1 MHLNWDWMRPVMPV
15 PFVPTLGPVHPA
27 SPLPDLFAAAAGV
40 AGSGEFLP
48 YDKDRRW
55 SRTKA
60 ERILVGAVRHDERS
74 TLLPTLS
81 DRGRGAV
88 KVHVYGAEP
97 DVLADA
103 AELAR
108 ELAAVHQAG
117 AARVLWFL
125 GPDEPEQSAAAVGT
139 RVQWKD
145 FTGPGPEAPAAVGV
159 RPYDEQSDSVKA
171 TFAGFAEDMKADG
184 LAFLHEQMC
193 AGTVGPVLTVAH
205 DGHVAGAI
213 GPMETMTDEAGR
225 TRLLPQY
232 FAVLPEYRGHGYGRA
247 LWRAAMSWGRA
258 SGAAYQ
264 LLQTEVGGASD
275 RLCQGEGLA
284 SLGFVCTRSA

>member
-1 MHLNWDWMRPVMPV
+1 MLLNWDWVRPVMPV
-15 PFVPTLGPVHPA
+15 PFVPTLGPVHPS
-27 SPLPDLFAAAAGV
+27 SPLPELLDAVAGV
-40 AGSGEFLP
+40 ADSGEFLP

-60 ERILVGAVRHDERS
+60 ERLLAGSVRHDERS

-81 DRGRGAV
+81 HQGRGAV

-103 AELAR
+103 TALAR
-108 ELAAVHQAG
+108 KLADAHEVG
-117 AARVLWFL
+117 AARVVWFL
-125 GPDEPEQSAAAVGT
+125 GPDEPEQSAGAVGT
-139 RVQWKD
+139 RIQLKA
-145 FTGPGPEAPAAVGV
+145 FTGPGPETSAAADV
-159 RPYDEQSDSVKA
+159 RPYDEQPESVRA
-171 TFAGFAEDMKADG
+171 TFAGFAEDMKAEG
-184 LAFLHEQMC
+184 LAFLHEQMR
-193 AGTVGPVLTVAH
+193 AGAVGPVLTVVRS
-205 DGHVAGAI
+205 GQVAGAI

-225 TRLLPQY
+225 IRLLPQY
-232 FAVLPEYRGHGYGRA
+232 FAVLPECRGRGYGRA

-284 SLGFVCTRSA
+284 SLGFVCTRSV